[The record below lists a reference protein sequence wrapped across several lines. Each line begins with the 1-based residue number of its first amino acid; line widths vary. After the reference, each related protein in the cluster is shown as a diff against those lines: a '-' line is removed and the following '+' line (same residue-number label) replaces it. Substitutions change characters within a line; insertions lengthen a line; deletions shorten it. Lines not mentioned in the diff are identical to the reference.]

1 VSSERVP
8 TEVERL
14 TAEYEQRDKGGVAS
28 TTYSFVNPGYVF
40 HIQDLEWELLREL
53 RRHNI
58 DLATMRVLEV
68 GAGYGQWLQRFKEY
82 GAAEA
87 AGIDVLPWRIDA
99 ARKRYPTLDLV
110 AGDAADLPYD
120 DGHFD
125 VTMQLTCL
133 SSVLDEGVRRRIAA
147 EMWRVTAP
155 GGIVL
160 SYDMRATPP
169 AIRALGKFYAL
180 LEGRGEAAADSST
193 PTIPIGTRELESLF
207 GRTVTSHRVVTL
219 NYELASLAGRSRLV
233 ASVLRALPW
242 LRTHELVVIEKP
254 PGD

>member
-1 VSSERVP
+1 MSSEQAP

-28 TTYSFVNPGYVF
+28 TTYSFANPGYVF
-40 HIQDLEWELLREL
+40 HVQDLEWQLLREL
-53 RRHNI
+53 RRH
-58 DLATMRVLEV
+58 DVALGKMRVLEV
-68 GAGYGQWLQRFKEY
+68 GVGYGQWLQRFKEF

-99 ARKRYPTLDLV
+99 ARERYPTLDLV
-110 AGDAADLPYD
+110 AGDAAELPYD

-133 SSVLDEGVRRRIAA
+133 SSVLDEDVRRRIAA

-160 SYDMRATPP
+160 SYDMRATPF
-169 AIRALGKFYAL
+169 AIRALGKLYAL
-180 LEGRGEAAADSST
+180 LRGRGEAAADSST
-193 PTIPIGTRELESLF
+193 PTIPIAAAEIESLF
-207 GRTVTSHRVVTL
+207 GRPVTSRRVVTL
-219 NYELASLAGRSRLV
+219 NFELASLAGRSQL
-233 ASVLRALPW
+233 AAALLARVRW
-242 LRTHELVVIEKP
+242 LRTHEIVVLRKP
-254 PGD
+254 